1 MTEYYKKQ
9 FDEKYTEF
17 TKQILKLYPESSSE
31 VNKCV
36 NQISS
41 LNDQEKR
48 ECGIKFTELINNST
62 SNKNNLLGRKIKL
75 FSSKSE
81 ENKKISYALLKFI
94 PLKKLLNG
102 NVADNVK
109 EIIWDYIQLL
119 YVFTEL
125 SVKDKNNMDKDLIKN
140 LLHMVNDN
148 SKKNSETST
157 DNSPSKKKEQKEQ
170 RQQRQQRQQREQR
183 EQTQQRQQTK
193 QSQQNDKDANILNLD
208 CNPETNNMI
217 NDIVG
222 MFQNNLEGE
231 GNDGNPFKNIVEVT
245 KKITE
250 QYQGKIENGDID
262 LDGLLK
268 NIQKSMPNLPDLNL
282 EGKSE
287 DEIKHIIDEN
297 FSTADVDLGE
307 GKKDEKGGLDMS
319 QMMNMMKNLNQTL
332 GSDGNGMEGLNKM
345 MESLGGMKMP
355 DNEEEAAEH
364 TNKMRNIL
372 EKDFNMDLSQLDS
385 LKNDLE
391 GKGDKENLDE
401 NDFEKITDVMSNLL
415 KGMDNKNDK

>member
-17 TKQILKLYPESSSE
+17 IKQILKLYPESSSE

-81 ENKKISYALLKFI
+81 ENKMISYALLKFI

-148 SKKNSETST
+148 SKKNSDTST
-157 DNSPSKKKEQKEQ
+157 DNSPSKKKEQ
-170 RQQRQQRQQREQR
+170 RE
-183 EQTQQRQQTK
+183 
-193 QSQQNDKDANILNLD
+193 QSQQKDKEKDANILNLD

-222 MFQNNLEGE
+222 HF
-231 GNDGNPFKNIVEVT
+231 
-245 KKITE
+245 
-250 QYQGKIENGDID
+250 YQIGPIN
-262 LDGLLK
+262 
-268 NIQKSMPNLPDLNL
+268 
-282 EGKSE
+282 
-287 DEIKHIIDEN
+287 
-297 FSTADVDLGE
+297 
-307 GKKDEKGGLDMS
+307 
-319 QMMNMMKNLNQTL
+319 
-332 GSDGNGMEGLNKM
+332 
-345 MESLGGMKMP
+345 
-355 DNEEEAAEH
+355 
-364 TNKMRNIL
+364 TN
-372 EKDFNMDLSQLDS
+372 
-385 LKNDLE
+385 
-391 GKGDKENLDE
+391 
-401 NDFEKITDVMSNLL
+401 V
-415 KGMDNKNDK
+415 

>member
-17 TKQILKLYPESSSE
+17 IKQILKLYPESSSE

-81 ENKKISYALLKFI
+81 ENKMISYALLKFI

-148 SKKNSETST
+148 SKKNSDTST
-157 DNSPSKKKEQKEQ
+157 DNSPSKKKEQ
-170 RQQRQQRQQREQR
+170 RE
-183 EQTQQRQQTK
+183 
-193 QSQQNDKDANILNLD
+193 QSQQKDKEKDANILNLD

-222 MFQNNLEGE
+222 MFQNNLEGD

-268 NIQKSMPNLPDLNL
+268 SIQKSMPNLPDLNL

-332 GSDGNGMEGLNKM
+332 GSNGNGMEGLNKM

-355 DNEEEAAEH
+355 DNEEEAADH

-415 KGMDNKNDK
+415 KGMDNQNDK